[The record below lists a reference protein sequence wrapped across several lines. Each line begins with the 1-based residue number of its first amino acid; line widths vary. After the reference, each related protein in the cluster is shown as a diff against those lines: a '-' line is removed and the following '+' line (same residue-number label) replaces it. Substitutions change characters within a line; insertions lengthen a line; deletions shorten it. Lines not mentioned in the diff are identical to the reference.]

1 MDCDV
6 AHTQRRDRPT
16 FPKRKSTCRESLP
29 IGIRRNEAERC
40 AGQRKQNLEQ
50 AHPHSGDDMP
60 LVAPTDPDHERKPTV
75 IEEYEQAEVLIADMQ
90 APATA
95 LPATQ
100 LMEEEADS
108 ISLDDLV
115 GHISLMLPKFETH
128 LGTGTPKKLT
138 SWARAQEKKPKGWKF
153 ITNLTAETSS
163 YPTLGTVSLSPST
176 VLCTIEDSEIEI
188 GNIESQC
195 TEELVMAAN
204 EAVVDCDD
212 DWIWYA
218 GYDNIDYSES

>member
-1 MDCDV
+1 
-6 AHTQRRDRPT
+6 
-16 FPKRKSTCRESLP
+16 
-29 IGIRRNEAERC
+29 
-40 AGQRKQNLEQ
+40 
-50 AHPHSGDDMP
+50 
-60 LVAPTDPDHERKPTV
+60 
-75 IEEYEQAEVLIADMQ
+75 
-90 APATA
+90 
-95 LPATQ
+95 
-100 LMEEEADS
+100 MEEEADS

-128 LGTGTPKKLT
+128 MGTPNQKLT
-138 SWARAQEKKPKGWKF
+138 SWARAQEKKPKGWKS
-153 ITNLTAETSS
+153 ITNLTTETSS
-163 YPTLGTVSLSPST
+163 YPTLGTVSLSLSA
-176 VLCTIEDSEIEI
+176 VLCTIDDSEIEI